1 MQKYV
6 ESHNKNVVGFVPKDE
21 HNTIDYKQID
31 APTAEEPKKSKNEGI
46 KLKMQMLQ
54 EKFSQNKTSMSMK
67 AKIFER
73 DLELDMLKRRKN
85 LNVNKF

>member
-1 MQKYV
+1 MNKYV
-6 ESHNKNVVGFVPKDE
+6 ESHNKNVVGFVPKAE
-21 HNTIDYKQID
+21 IATIDYKQLD
-31 APTAEEPKKSKNEGI
+31 TTTAEEPKKSKNEGI

-54 EKFSQNKTSMSMK
+54 EKFSANKTSMNMK

-85 LNVNKF
+85 LCK